1 MKKSKI
7 GLRVW
12 LVIIL
17 VGLSGQLAWCLEN
30 MYFNVFLYNTIST
43 DPMYISAMVSASAI
57 TATLAT
63 LLMGA
68 LSDRVGNRKAFICV
82 GYILWGLSTIAF
94 GYITLDNVGK
104 WFPMA
109 NAAMAGAIIIVV
121 MDCVMSFFGSAANDA
136 AFNAYVTDN
145 VANENRGK
153 TEGVLAILPL
163 VSMLIVFGLL
173 DGYTQR
179 GEWKTF
185 FNIFGY
191 SVIVVGVLSIF
202 LVKDDPQL
210 RPRKDKYFKNLIYGL
225 RPSVVK
231 AHANLYLAFAAI
243 CIFSIAVQTF
253 YPYLIIYIQNY
264 LGFNDYAIILG
275 IVLIVA
281 SVVSVVGGRLMD
293 KVGKLRFILPAGCVM
308 IVGLVAMYFLR
319 SMIAVII
326 GGCIMMGG
334 YMLVSATL
342 GAVIRD
348 YTPRD
353 KVGHFQGIRMIFTVM
368 LPMVVGSN
376 IGAAVIKGSDLTY
389 VEMGVT
395 KTVPT
400 PAIFLAAAVVLLL
413 ILIPIIAL
421 KKRENCECTAE

>member
-43 DPMYISAMVSASAI
+43 DPGYISAMVSASAI

-68 LSDRVGNRKAFICV
+68 LSDRVGKRKAFICG

-109 NAAMAGAIIIVV
+109 SAAMVGAIIIVI
-121 MDCVMSFFGSAANDA
+121 MDCIMSFFGSAANDA

-163 VSMLIVFGLL
+163 VRMLIVFGLL

-191 SVIVVGVLSIF
+191 TVIVVGVLSIF
-202 LVKDDPQL
+202 LVKDSPAL
-210 RPRKDKYFKNLIYGL
+210 APRKGDYVKNLVYGL
-225 RPSVVK
+225 RPSVAK
-231 AHANLYLAFAAI
+231 AHPSLYLALAAI

-293 KVGKLRFILPAGCVM
+293 RVGKLRFILPACFVM
-308 IVGLVAMYFLR
+308 IVGLVAMY
-319 SMIAVII
+319 IK
-326 GGCIMMGG
+326 
-334 YMLVSATL
+334 TL
-342 GAVIRD
+342 I
-348 YTPRD
+348 
-353 KVGHFQGIRMIFTVM
+353 
-368 LPMVVGSN
+368 S
-376 IGAAVIKGSDLTY
+376 
-389 VEMGVT
+389 
-395 KTVPT
+395 
-400 PAIFLAAAVVLLL
+400 
-413 ILIPIIAL
+413 
-421 KKRENCECTAE
+421 

>member
-1 MKKSKI
+1 MKSKI

-43 DPMYISAMVSASAI
+43 DPGYISAMVSASAV

-63 LLMGA
+63 LIIGA
-68 LSDRVGNRKAFICV
+68 LSDRIGNRRIFISV
-82 GYILWGLSTIAF
+82 GYILWGISTIAF
-94 GYITLDNVGK
+94 GYITLDNVSK

-109 NAAMAGAIIIVV
+109 NAAAAGALIVV
-121 MDCVMSFFGSAANDA
+121 IMDCIMSFFGSASHDA

-145 VANENRGK
+145 VKSENRGK
-153 TEGVLAILPL
+153 TEGVIAILPL
-163 VSMLIVFGLL
+163 ISMLIVFGLL

-179 GEWKTF
+179 GEWSSF
-185 FNIFGY
+185 FNFFGY
-191 SVIVVGVLSIF
+191 TVIAVGIISFF
-202 LVKDDPQL
+202 LVKDDPAL
-210 RPRKDKYFKNLIYGL
+210 KGKKDSYFANLIYGL
-225 RPSVVK
+225 RPGVIK
-231 AHANLYLAFAAI
+231 QQGRLYLAFAAI
-243 CIFSIAVQTF
+243 CIFSIAVQVF

-264 LGFNDYAIILG
+264 LGFDDYAIILG

-281 SVVSVVGGRLMD
+281 SIVSVAGGRLMD
-293 KVGKLRFILPAGCVM
+293 RVGKLKFILPAGLVM
-308 IVGLVAMYFLR
+308 IIGLIAMYFLR

-334 YMLVSATL
+334 YMLVNATL
-342 GAVIRD
+342 YAVIRD

-353 KVGHFQGIRMIFTVM
+353 KAGHFQGIRMIFTVM
-368 LPMVVGSN
+368 VPMVVGSN
-376 IGAAVIKGSDLTY
+376 IGAAVIKGGELTY
-389 VEMGVT
+389 VEMGVV

-400 PAIFLAAAVVLLL
+400 PAIFLVAAIVMLF
-413 ILIPIIAL
+413 ILIPVIAL
-421 KKRENCECTAE
+421 KKCEKNDLQA

>member
-1 MKKSKI
+1 MQKSKI
-7 GLRVW
+7 GLRIW

-43 DPMYISAMVSASAI
+43 DPVYISAMVSASAI
-57 TATLAT
+57 TATLTT

-68 LSDRVGNRKAFICV
+68 LSDRIGKRKAFICM
-82 GYILWGLSTIAF
+82 GYILWGISTLAF
-94 GYITLDNVGK
+94 GFITLENVGK

-109 NAAMAGAIIIVV
+109 NAAVAGAILIVV

-145 VANENRGK
+145 VSNENRGK

-163 VSMLIVFGLL
+163 VSMLLVFGLL
-173 DGYTQR
+173 DGFTQR

-185 FNIFGY
+185 FSI
-191 SVIVVGVLSIF
+191 VGVFVSIVGFAALF
-202 LVKDDPQL
+202 LVKDDPKL
-210 RPRKDKYFKNLIYGL
+210 SPRRDEYFKNLVYGL
-225 RPSVVK
+225 RPGVMKS
-231 AHANLYLAFAAI
+231 HGELYLALAAI

-253 YPYLIIYIQNY
+253 FPYLIIYIQTY

-281 SVVSVVGGRLMD
+281 SVISVIGGRLMD
-293 KVGKLRFILPAGCVM
+293 KVGKLRFIVPAGCV
-308 IVGLVAMYFLR
+308 
-319 SMIAVII
+319 
-326 GGCIMMGG
+326 MMGG

-353 KVGHFQGIRMIFTVM
+353 KVGHFQGIRMIFSVM
-368 LPMVVGSN
+368 VPMVVGSN
-376 IGAAVIKGSDLTY
+376 IGAAVIKGGDLTY

-400 PAIFLAAAVVLLL
+400 PAIFLASAAVLL
-413 ILIPIIAL
+413 IMFIPVAAL
-421 KKRENCECTAE
+421 KKREKIQDAAE